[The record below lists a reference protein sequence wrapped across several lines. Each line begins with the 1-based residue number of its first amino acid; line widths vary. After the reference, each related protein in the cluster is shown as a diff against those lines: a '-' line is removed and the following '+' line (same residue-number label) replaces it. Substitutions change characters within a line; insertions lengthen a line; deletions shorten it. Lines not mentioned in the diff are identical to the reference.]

1 MTSTSSRHTATLLHL
16 RTQTSAWFVLFM
28 GIVLTGLVATIERQ
42 QTHQQAEQRF
52 RFAAEQVALR
62 IDERLHAYA
71 LMLRGAAGLF
81 NSSESVTRS
90 EWASYVNNLRLEE
103 NLSPVQGVGF
113 SQLIPAQQLQAHIA
127 AIIEE
132 GFKDYTVTPAGE
144 RDVYSS
150 IIYLEPFEGRNLR
163 AFGFDM
169 FSEPVRRRAM
179 ERARDLNEASMSG
192 RVELV
197 QETDSDIQAGILLYV
212 PVYWHNMPLA
222 TLEQRQRALRGWAYS
237 PFRMTD
243 LMLGLIGDWS
253 QVDMSNLGLRIY
265 DGEQSSDTLMFT
277 STGLAAFS
285 KPDHRTHQTLLSIHG
300 RQWLLDF
307 EALSATQAS
316 EFRSMWFALIF
327 GTAVSVL
334 LFALML
340 SLARTRDRALRI
352 AERLTHEIS
361 EREVA
366 LKAASAEA
374 EHFREALEHVNSYIY
389 IKDTNRLYQ
398 YANKACLDL
407 FGRSNETL
415 KNAPDEDFFPAKTCE
430 QLKHIDELVLRGEK
444 TRTEVEVR
452 SQNGSR
458 QIYLDIK
465 SPIYD
470 DHDHTLITGILG
482 ISTDITVLKMR
493 EEDMARIAH
502 YDALTNLPNRLLLA
516 DRLRQAIAHT
526 NRCGGQLALVFL
538 DLDGFKAINDQYGHA
553 MGDDLLKLVARRMKE
568 SVRDGDTVARIGGDE
583 FVAVLQDIQGTDNLK
598 IILDRMMH
606 AAADPIYLQGHTMKV
621 SASMGVTLYPQQE
634 DITEDY
640 LMRQADQAMY
650 QAKNAGRRR
659 AHLYVANGEPVVLH
673 IDQS

>member
-1 MTSTSSRHTATLLHL
+1 MTSNSARHTPTLLHL

-42 QTHQQAEQRF
+42 QTQLQAEQRF
-52 RFAAEQVALR
+52 GFAAEQVALR

-81 NSSESVTRS
+81 KSSELVTRH
-90 EWASYVNNLRLEE
+90 EWASYVNDLRLEE

-127 AIIEE
+127 AIVEE
-132 GFKDYTVTPAGE
+132 GFEDYSVTPAGARE
-144 RDVYSS
+144 VYSS
-150 IIYLEPFEGRNLR
+150 ITYLEPFEGRNLR

-169 FSEPVRRRAM
+169 FSEPVRRQAM

-197 QETDSDIQAGILLYV
+197 QETDTDIQAGILLYV
-212 PVYWHNMPLA
+212 PVYWHNMPLD
-222 TLEQRQRALRGWAYS
+222 TPEQRQRALRGWAYS

-265 DGEQSSDTLMFT
+265 DGKQSSDALMFT
-277 STGLAAFS
+277 SAGLAEHSA
-285 KPDHRTHQTLLSIHG
+285 PDHRTHQTQLSIHG
-300 RQWLLDF
+300 RQWLLEF

-316 EFRSMWFALIF
+316 EFRSMWFVLIF

-389 IKDTNRLYQ
+389 IKDVNRLYQ

-407 FGRSNETL
+407 FGRSNDTL
-415 KNAPDEDFFPAKTCE
+415 KNAPDEDFFPAETCE

-452 SQNGSR
+452 SQDGSR
-458 QIYLDIK
+458 QIYLEIK

-470 DHDHTLITGILG
+470 DKDHSDITGILG
-482 ISTDITVLKMR
+482 ISTDITALKLR
-493 EEDMARIAH
+493 EEDMERIAH
-502 YDALTNLPNRLLLA
+502 YDSLTLLPNRLLLA
-516 DRLRQAIAHT
+516 DRLRQAMAHT
-526 NRCGGQLALVFL
+526 NRQGNQLALVYL
-538 DLDGFKAINDQYGHA
+538 DLDGFKAINDRFGHA
-553 MGDDLLKLVARRMKE
+553 VGDQLLQLVATRLKD

-583 FVAVLQDIQGTDNLK
+583 FVAVLQDIQSLDNVK
-598 IILDRMMH
+598 IVLERMMH
-606 AAADPIYLQGHTMKV
+606 AAADPIHLQGQTMKV
-621 SASMGVTLYPQQE
+621 SASMGVSLYPQHSE
-634 DITEDY
+634 VTEDQ

-659 AHLYVANGEPVVLH
+659 
-673 IDQS
+673 